1 MRAYSKDL
9 RERVIKA
16 VEGGLSCRKA
26 ARKLDVGAATA
37 IRWTQQWKTTGSVA
51 PVVHKPSR
59 SPLEAHAPFLLNL
72 VEQQPDMTLEE
83 IKAAL
88 FASLGVTS
96 GRACSVAYSVF
107 FKTDLPPREEPMD
120 GANGR
125 RDTKRGKQRRLDPKK
140 LVFIDETGTAT
151 NMTRLRGRC
160 LRGKRLV
167 SYAPRGHWK
176 MTTYVAALRCDRVTA
191 PLVLDGPMNTQAF
204 LAYIEQFVL
213 PTLSPGDIVSMDNL
227 SSHKSAAVRTLIESV
242 GASLMYLPAY
252 SPDLNPIE
260 MLFAQLKAYLR
271 KAKARS
277 VEALWTTIGRFI
289 ETVTQ
294 QQCANYF
301 AHDGGGHG

>member
-1 MRAYSKDL
+1 VA
-9 RERVIKA
+9 
-16 VEGGLSCRKA
+16 A
-26 ARKLDVGAATA
+26 AREV
-37 IRWTQQWKTTGSVA
+37 WKNA
-51 PVVHKPSR
+51 Q
-59 SPLEAHAPFLLNL
+59 PL
-72 VEQQPDMTLEE
+72 
-83 IKAAL
+83 
-88 FASLGVTS
+88 
-96 GRACSVAYSVF
+96 
-107 FKTDLPPREEPMD
+107 
-120 GANGR
+120 
-125 RDTKRGKQRRLDPKK
+125 LDPKK

-191 PLVLDGPMNTQAF
+191 PLVLDGPMNSQAF

-242 GASLMYLPAY
+242 GASLRYLPAY

-301 AHDGGGHG
+301 AHDGYGST